1 MGLHSTMAIFTFLN
15 SHRRMHSISPSSS
28 YTTSAVQSYL
38 NYTDADRKF
47 ALCGYREQRYGVNSI
62 NPSKTKKG
70 FFTVNNN
77 AARMQYLL
85 SQEIKMNS
93 IISIGEGE

>member
-1 MGLHSTMAIFTFLN
+1 MAIFTFLN
-15 SHRRMHSISPSSS
+15 KHSRMHSINSSS
-28 YTTSAVQSYL
+28 TYIFQSYS

-93 IISIGEGE
+93 IIRIGEGD